1 MFPSAAPRAAL
12 LGGADAPRRPSVAH
26 WLLRFAGDVRPGEA
40 GVVFAMLANLFLLL
54 TGYYVLKTIREPL
67 VLATGG
73 AEMKSYAAAAQAASL
88 LVFVPAYGYVAAR
101 VGRLTLVF
109 ALTLLFVLQVELFA
123 AGLAVDLP
131 YLGFAF
137 YVWVG
142 IFSLSSI
149 AQFWS
154 YAADVFARDV
164 GERLFPVI
172 AIGATL
178 GSPAGAKLAE
188 RLFAAG
194 VAPSSMLHLATGLLL
209 VHLGLY
215 WLIERGLTAARTTPA
230 PVATPLA
237 AQRGGFGL
245 VWSSPFLCWVA
256 FFLLCLNIVN
266 TLGEYMVSRSVLDA
280 ATTAVA
286 EGRATTVSAYVG
298 AFYGS
303 YFFWVNVIAVALQ
316 SVVAARLVKVAG
328 ATGIVLALP
337 IVATGVYGLLAAG
350 VGFSVVRWA
359 KTLENATDYSLMNT
373 GRQLLWLPTSRDEK
387 YKAKQAMDTFFVR
400 AGDLVAAGIV
410 LVAATWLQLDV
421 AGFARLNLGVIV
433 LWLAFGVLA
442 LRAYRRLCADCP

>member
-1 MFPSAAPRAAL
+1 MLTSAPLRPAL
-12 LGGADAPRRPSVAH
+12 LDNTGAPVPASLAH
-26 WLLRFAGDVRPGEA
+26 RLLRMAGDVHASEA

-54 TGYYVLKTIREPL
+54 TGYYVLKTVREPL
-67 VLATGG
+67 ILATGG

-88 LVFVPAYGYVAAR
+88 LLFVPAYSFVAAR
-101 VGRLTLVF
+101 VGRLTLVVALSLAF
-109 ALTLLFVLQVELFA
+109 ALQIELFA
-123 AGLAVDLP
+123 AGLVARVP
-131 YLGFAF
+131 YLGVAF

-188 RLFAAG
+188 SLFAAG
-194 VAPSSMLHLATGLLL
+194 VAPARMLHMAAGLLL

-215 WLIERGLTAARTTPA
+215 WFIERGLTRRPDQAVPA
-230 PVATPLA
+230 PLPVTS
-237 AQRGGFGL
+237 QGGFSL

-256 FFLLCLNIVN
+256 FFLLCLNVVN
-266 TLGEYMVSRSVLDA
+266 TLGEYMVSRSVLEA
-280 ATTAVA
+280 ASQAVA
-286 EGRATTVSAYVG
+286 EGRATSISAFVG
-298 AFYGS
+298 TFYGS
-303 YFFWVNVIAVALQ
+303 YFFWVNILAVALQ
-316 SVVAARLVKVAG
+316 TLVAARLVKVAG
-328 ATGIVLALP
+328 AAGVVLALP
-337 IVATGVYGLLAAG
+337 LVATGVYGLLAAG
-350 VGFSVVRWA
+350 VGFSTVRWA

-373 GRQLLWLPTSRDEK
+373 GRQLLWLPTTRDEK

-410 LVAATWLQLDV
+410 LAAVSWLRLDV
-421 AGFARLNLGVIV
+421 AGVARLNLLVIG
-433 LWLAFGVLA
+433 LWMLFGVLA